1 MNPVSADSPHVAPH
15 KVEGQPTRARSLA
28 MFFLLTYVVTWMSWA
43 AWVFSGGASAG
54 HLPGLRN
61 LVFLLGVFAPSFV
74 AVWLTARN
82 EGRAGVR
89 SLLGRML
96 QWRVGLR
103 WYAFAITYLIGLKL
117 AAALIHRLITGE
129 WPRFGTVPWYFMV
142 VGIVI
147 STPVQAGEEVGW
159 RGYALPRLAARFG
172 LARASVL
179 LGIIWAAW
187 HLPLFYISG
196 TDTTGQS
203 FPLYLLGATALS
215 VAIAWLYTRTNG
227 SLLLTMLMHAAVNN
241 TNIVSSFDQNA
252 TNPFAL
258 STSLVAWIFTG
269 LLWACAAYFLVRMH
283 RAPLKLSREG

>member
-1 MNPVSADSPHVAPH
+1 M
-15 KVEGQPTRARSLA
+15 
-28 MFFLLTYVVTWMSWA
+28 
-43 AWVFSGGASAG
+43 
-54 HLPGLRN
+54 
-61 LVFLLGVFAPSFV
+61 
-74 AVWLTARN
+74 
-82 EGRAGVR
+82 
-89 SLLGRML
+89 
-96 QWRVGLR
+96 
-103 WYAFAITYLIGLKL
+103 
-117 AAALIHRLITGE
+117 
-129 WPRFGTVPWYFMV
+129 
-142 VGIVI
+142 
-147 STPVQAGEEVGW
+147 QAGEEVGW

-203 FPLYLLGATALS
+203 FPLYLLGVTALS
-215 VAIAWLYTRTNG
+215 VAIAWLYARTNG

-269 LLWACAAYFLVRMH
+269 LLWACAAYFLVQMH
-283 RAPLKLSREG
+283 RAPLKLSRGLTRRAADIG